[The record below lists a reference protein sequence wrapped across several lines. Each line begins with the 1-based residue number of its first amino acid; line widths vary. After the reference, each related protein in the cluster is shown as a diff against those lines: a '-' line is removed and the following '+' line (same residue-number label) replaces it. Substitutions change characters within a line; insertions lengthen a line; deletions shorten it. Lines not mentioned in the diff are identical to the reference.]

1 MNDEQKV
8 ILDYL
13 ETSYSGAKMMGDEET
28 MLRIARAITAFK
40 MDTDVDIF
48 TESAVE
54 KYIHK
59 ETMIVD

>member
-1 MNDEQKV
+1 MNNEQKA

-13 ETSYSGAKMMGDEET
+13 ETSYSGAKMMDDEET
-28 MLRIARAITAFK
+28 MLRIARAVSAFK

-54 KYIHK
+54 KYIER
-59 ETMIVD
+59 ETEVKR